1 MRRRDFLSLMGCAA
15 SWPLAARAQ
24 QKPTPVIGIL
34 DNAPGAAAIYDGFV
48 QGMRDLGYV
57 EGRNVAYARR
67 ASPDP
72 GAMPALAAE
81 LVEARVDIIVTA
93 GPPGIRAASRA
104 TNTIPIV
111 FLAMGD
117 PVSAGMVASLAH
129 PGGHLTGLSFLNDDL
144 SAKRLDLLRQLVPN
158 LRAVATFYA
167 GGPENK
173 PLSLTV
179 TERTAQKL
187 GLELQEWPLRTVE
200 AIEPAFEAAAAAHV
214 GAVDVLANPFFNEN
228 RERLAELAAKY
239 RLPAIYE
246 SGEYV
251 RSGCLMAYGPVFAD
265 MGRRGAAFVDKIL
278 HGANPGDLPVEVA
291 TKFALTINLK
301 AAKALG
307 LDVPPSLLAGAAE
320 VIE

>member
-1 MRRRDFLSLMGCAA
+1 MRRRAFLCLMSGAA
-15 SWPLAARAQ
+15 AWPFAAAAQ

-34 DNAPGAAAIYDGFV
+34 DNAPGANALFGDFV

-57 EGRNVAYARR
+57 EARNIAYERR

-72 GAMPALAAE
+72 DAMPGLAAE
-81 LVEARVDIIVTA
+81 LVEARVDVLVTA
-93 GPPGIRAASRA
+93 GPPGIRACQRA
-104 TNTIPIV
+104 TASIPIV

-129 PGGHLTGLSFLNDDL
+129 PGGNLTGLSFDNDDL
-144 SAKRLDLLRQLVPN
+144 SGKRLDLLRQMVPN
-158 LRAVATFYA
+158 LKEVAVFNA
-167 GGPENK
+167 GAHQSK
-173 PLSLTV
+173 STLAA

-187 GLELQEWPLRTVE
+187 GLKLQEWALTSVE
-200 AIEPAFEAAAAAHV
+200 AFEPAFAAAVASHV
-214 GAVDVLANPFFNEN
+214 EAVDVLAHPFFNEN
-228 RERLAELAAKY
+228 RARLAELAAKY

-246 SGEYV
+246 TGEYV

-265 MGRRGAAFVDKIL
+265 MGRRGAAFVDQIIK
-278 HGANPGDLPVEVA
+278 GAKPGDLPVEVT
-291 TKFALTINLK
+291 TKFELSINLK

-307 LDVPPSLLAGAAE
+307 LEVPPALLAAADA